1 MPSLPAV
8 HPLAPRFAQAI
19 TGVLCLEAVVFGTPL
34 AVVVALVLVLLSLA
48 GPRWSP
54 VAWLFRRIAPPPGEL
69 EPAAPVRFSQVL
81 AAIFLTL
88 ALALLALGL
97 DVAGWVVVGHGLRDR
112 ADLGDQRLL
121 HRLRGLPRS
130 CWPPAAAVRAT
141 SAPTSGSTGA
151 GPWLVVLTAPGC
163 ARCEPVARALQ
174 SAAGEREVVRVNLAE
189 HPRAAALPVRSVPAA
204 MVVGADGRLRVARA
218 GRLGVTRVRP
228 GARRALSF
236 RRRPGRRRAARVAGA
251 RGHGSILHRP
261 RHGRN
266 PGPCPEPFPLRGQS
280 T

>member
-1 MPSLPAV
+1 MGILPGMPTLPAV

-19 TGVLCLEAVVFGTPL
+19 TGVLCLEAVVFGTPV

-69 EPAAPVRFSQVL
+69 EPAAPVRFSQGL
-81 AAIFLTL
+81 AAIFLTV

-97 DVAGWVVVGHGLRDR
+97 EVAGWVVVGMVAAIALISAVSGFCIGCEVYRLLLASRRGGEGDVR
-112 ADLGDQRLL
+112 ADLGL
-121 HRLRGLPRS
+121 
-130 CWPPAAAVRAT
+130 
-141 SAPTSGSTGA
+141 TGA

-218 GRLGVTRVRP
+218 GRLGSPELDQVL
-228 GARRALSF
+228 AAL
-236 RRRPGRRRAARVAGA
+236 
-251 RGHGSILHRP
+251 
-261 RHGRN
+261 
-266 PGPCPEPFPLRGQS
+266 
-280 T
+280 